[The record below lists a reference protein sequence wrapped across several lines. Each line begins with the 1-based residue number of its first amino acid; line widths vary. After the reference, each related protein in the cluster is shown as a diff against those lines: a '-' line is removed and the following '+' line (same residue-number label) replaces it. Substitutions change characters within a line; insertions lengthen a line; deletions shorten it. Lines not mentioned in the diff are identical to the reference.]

1 MLQSI
6 RKKKIGKLRKKNH
19 FTTVQVHDTSNLEN
33 YLLVLSEDKWSA
45 IMRKAINSSHKE
57 KMDT

>member
-1 MLQSI
+1 MLHTI
-6 RKKKIGKLRKKNH
+6 RKKNRKIKKKNH